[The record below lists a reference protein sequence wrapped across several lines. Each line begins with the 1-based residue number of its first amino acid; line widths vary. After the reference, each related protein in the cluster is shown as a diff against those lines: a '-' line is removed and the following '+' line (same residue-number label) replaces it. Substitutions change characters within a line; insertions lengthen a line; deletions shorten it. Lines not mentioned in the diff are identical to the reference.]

1 MLTCRTKELDAIK
14 KLHDTEMAKLNEELL
29 KLKSELEKK
38 DERRVNKLGEVKKSY
53 DKEIEAKNGEL
64 LS

>member
-1 MLTCRTKELDAIK
+1 
-14 KLHDTEMAKLNEELL
+14 MAKLNEELL